1 MKNLTKIIL
10 TISLPIFVLLM
21 VFQQAV
27 FDLSYFKNKFVEN
40 DTPAVTGLDMEQL
53 MRVSEQTLEYLKDKR
68 DDLIIYEELNGE
80 KIQVFK
86 DREIEHMV
94 DVKDL
99 FVMGYTIRNI
109 TGIISLLSI
118 AYLWMKHKKSILQS
132 VRMGSVLFFGLI
144 AIIGSY
150 AVLDFN
156 HAFTIFHELLFTND
170 LWLLNPETD
179 IMIQM
184 LPLDFFMGIGLKIAV
199 IYMAYLVLSV
209 VSTTILLRK
218 RMSN

>member
-21 VFQQAV
+21 VFQLVA
-27 FDLSYFKNKFVEN
+27 FDLNYFEKKFVEN
-40 DTPAVTGLDMEQL
+40 DTPTVTGLQLEQL
-53 MRVSEQTLEYLKDKR
+53 MRVSDQTLDYLKDKR

-80 KIQVFK
+80 TIQVFK

-99 FVMGYTIRNI
+99 FMTGYTIRNI
-109 TGIISLLSI
+109 SGVIAFLSA

-132 VRMGSVLFFGLI
+132 IRMGSILFFGLI

-150 AVLDFN
+150 AIFDFN

-184 LPLDFFMGIGLKIAV
+184 LPLDFFMGIGLKIAI
-199 IYMAYLVLSV
+199 IYIAYLVLSV

-218 RMSN
+218 RISN